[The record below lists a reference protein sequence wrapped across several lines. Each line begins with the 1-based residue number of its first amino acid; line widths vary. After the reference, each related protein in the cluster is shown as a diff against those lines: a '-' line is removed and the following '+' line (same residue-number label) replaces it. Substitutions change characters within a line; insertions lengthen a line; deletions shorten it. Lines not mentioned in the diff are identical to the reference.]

1 MLYENPVYRIMGDR
15 SLLVELGD
23 EISLSVNQR
32 VRELFLTLERHRIDG
47 VVEAIPCYRSLHI
60 IYDPLKI
67 TLPTLQDRIKG
78 LRRTMNGTQIPK
90 PRTVK
95 IPVLYGGEY
104 GPDLVWVARYHKISP
119 EEVIRL
125 HTGSTYHVY
134 GIGFAAGYAYMGSLP
149 EALVTPR
156 RETPRTIVPQ
166 GSVGIAQKQTGIYPV
181 ESPGGWQIIGRTPLK
196 LFDPTRLPPTSLEMG
211 DLVRFFPIRE
221 EEMAHW
227 QP

>member
-47 VVEAIPCYRSLHI
+47 VVEAIPCYRSLLI

-95 IPVLYGGEY
+95 IPVLYGGEH

-181 ESPGGWQIIGRTPLK
+181 ESPGGWQI
-196 LFDPTRLPPTSLEMG
+196 PTRLPPTPLEMG